1 MNTSKTLHRKSYTSP
16 LGVMTLAASE
26 RGLAGAWFDAGQQHV
41 PAQALRDG
49 WAAAGKHT
57 VLDSAAE
64 QLQAYFSGALQAFD
78 LPLDISAGT
87 PFQQAVWQEILRI
100 QCGAT
105 TTYGAIAQQ
114 IGKASAVR
122 AVGAAV
128 GRNPLGI
135 IVPCHRV
142 IGRDG
147 SLTGYAGG
155 LERKVALLKIEKVL
169 L

>member
-1 MNTSKTLHRKSYTSP
+1 M
-16 LGVMTLAASE
+16 
-26 RGLAGAWFDAGQQHV
+26 
-41 PAQALRDG
+41 
-49 WAAAGKHT
+49 
-57 VLDSAAE
+57 
-64 QLQAYFSGALQAFD
+64 QAYFAGTLQAFD
-78 LPLDISAGT
+78 LPLDLTAGT

-100 QCGAT
+100 QCGTT

-114 IGKASAVR
+114 IGKATAVR

-128 GRNPLGI
+128 GRIPLGI

-142 IGRDG
+142 ISRDG

-155 LERKVALLKIEKVL
+155 LKRKVVLLKIEKVL